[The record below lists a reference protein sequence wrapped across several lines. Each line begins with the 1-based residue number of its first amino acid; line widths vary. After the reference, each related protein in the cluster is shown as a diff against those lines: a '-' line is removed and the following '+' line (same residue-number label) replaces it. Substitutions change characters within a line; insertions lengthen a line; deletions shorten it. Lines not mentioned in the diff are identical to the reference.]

1 MSKKKELVFRPE
13 MALVVTDQIIYSHKE
28 SGRLYKYDDFVRSLG
43 QSKVLSKMY
52 LGSFIASCLRK
63 ELGVIKRNSK
73 NKPSVLFL
81 SHSDREEEEMKYVM
95 LVGDELG
102 IGTMLFAKLAPA
114 TQGILNEYEPPTIV
128 VTHVDDRYE
137 FVFLYLGKEI
147 IVEYHESFSKSLFK
161 TFELKC
167 YEILNKNFESLGF
180 EDIMEKKT
188 AKRIWEET
196 TTLEKK
202 SVSETPI
209 DDVFDTHITL
219 EELCVHI
226 KSKLISEELKIG

>member
-28 SGRLYKYDDFVRSLG
+28 SGRLYQYDDFVRSLG
-43 QSKVLSKMY
+43 QSKVLNKMY
-52 LGSFIASCLRK
+52 LGSFMAFCLRK

-81 SHSDREEEEMKYVM
+81 SHSDREEEEMKYIM
-95 LVGDELG
+95 LAGYDLG
-102 IGTMLFAKLAPA
+102 IGTMLFAKLASA
-114 TQGILNEYEPPTIV
+114 THGSVNGDEPPAIV
-128 VTHVDDRYE
+128 VTYVDDRYE

-147 IVEYHESFSKSLFK
+147 IVEYHESFSKSRFK

-167 YEILNKNFESLGF
+167 YEILNRNFESLGF
-180 EDIMEKKT
+180 EDITEKKT

-219 EELCVHI
+219 EALCVYI
-226 KSKLISEELKIG
+226 KSKLASESLKLK